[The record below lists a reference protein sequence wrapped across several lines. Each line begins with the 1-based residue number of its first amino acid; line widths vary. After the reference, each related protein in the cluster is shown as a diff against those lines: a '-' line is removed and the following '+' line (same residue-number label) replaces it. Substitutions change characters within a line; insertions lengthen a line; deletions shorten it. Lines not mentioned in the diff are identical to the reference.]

1 MPFVDFKKD
10 KYILLWLTASHL
22 LWFLAATFIWQK
34 PYSYDS
40 VEYLQLATNLKNGLY
55 YSGNAQLPIT
65 EHYITLRPP
74 VYSFFILSI
83 WTLLGYQTWVIL
95 LFQNIISIVTCL
107 LIRNTFQQLFPEQKR
122 QAIYWLLIL
131 LYPMQMVFA
140 NMIFCDILFQF
151 FLMLYLR
158 QLLLFLKDCRGN
170 RFWWMSLWLIAG
182 VFTKPILYPFLFI
195 HALTGLIYTVK
206 CRKKTMLISS
216 MIPLCLILLYG
227 FWNEKRTGLFHISS
241 VQSYNLLEYNVS
253 EFYQYKYGPDE
264 AKHRMDNIKDE
275 LSAAKSFPE
284 HYRLSARIAKQKIG
298 EELIPYSL
306 FHIRKSIQLFF
317 DPNKLE
323 FDIFSRRFHYI
334 NNYQESFST
343 KFRSGG
349 IQGAWEYLKSYPFLL
364 LLLITP
370 LTGLFRL
377 AGTLLFVFDRRISI
391 SLRIAVAIFV
401 AYFALITGPVANA
414 RYFLP
419 VLMVTSACSWISFA
433 AILRRRKLKISQ
445 KNVAIQ

>member
-1 MPFVDFKKD
+1 MAFVNFKKD
-10 KYILLWLTASHL
+10 RYILLLLIASHL
-22 LWFLAATFIWQK
+22 LWFLAAVFIWQK

-40 VEYLQLATNLKNGLY
+40 VEYMQLATNLKNGLY

-74 VYSFFILSI
+74 VYSIFILLS
-83 WTLLGYQTWVIL
+83 WTLWGYQTWIIL
-95 LFQNIISIVTCL
+95 LFQNIISIATCL
-107 LIRNTFQQLFPEQKR
+107 LVRNTFLQLFPEQKR
-122 QAIYWLLIL
+122 QTMYWLLIL

-140 NMIFCDILFQF
+140 NMIFCDVLFQF

-158 QLLLFLKDCRGN
+158 QLLLFLKDGRGS
-170 RFWWMSLWLIAG
+170 RFWWMTLWLIAG
-182 VFTKPILYPFLFI
+182 VFTKPILYPFLFL
-195 HALTGLIYTVK
+195 HALAGLFYTVRL
-206 CRKKTMLISS
+206 RKKGILVAAA
-216 MIPLCLILLYG
+216 IPLCLILLYG
-227 FWNEKRTGLFHISS
+227 FYNEKRTGLFHISS

-253 EFYQYKYGPDE
+253 EFYQYKYGTDE
-264 AKHRMDNIKDE
+264 AKRRMAAIQGE
-275 LSAAKSFPE
+275 LASAKNFPE
-284 HYRLSARIAKQKIG
+284 RYRLSARIAKQKIG
-298 EELIPYSL
+298 EDLLSYSL
-306 FHIRKSIQLFF
+306 FHVRKSIQLFF

-343 KFRSGG
+343 KLHSGG
-349 IQGAWEYLKSYPFLL
+349 LTGAWEYLKSYPFLL

-370 LTGLFRL
+370 LTGVFRL
-377 AGTLLFVFDRRISI
+377 LGTILFVFDRRISI
-391 SLRIAVAIFV
+391 SLRIAVAVFV

-419 VLMVTSACSWISFA
+419 ILMVTSACSWISFA
-433 AILRRRKLKISQ
+433 NLWRKRKLKISQ